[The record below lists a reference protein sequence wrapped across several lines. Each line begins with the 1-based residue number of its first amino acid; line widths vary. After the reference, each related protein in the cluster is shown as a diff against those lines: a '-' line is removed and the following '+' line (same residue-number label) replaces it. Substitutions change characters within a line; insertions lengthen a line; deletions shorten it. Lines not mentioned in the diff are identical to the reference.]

1 MSDILLEVI
10 KETKIGQPL
19 WFEVRMNG
27 EFIYGSYT
35 LDKVMAVY
43 TDIKEKNT
51 PLLTREIL
59 VSEKI

>member
-27 EFIYGSYT
+27 KFIYGSYT
-35 LDKVMAVY
+35 LDKVMVVY
-43 TDIKEKNT
+43 NDIKNNNA

>member
-10 KETKIGQPL
+10 KETKIGQPI
-19 WFEVRMNG
+19 WYEVRMNG

-35 LDKVMAVY
+35 LDKAMSVFQ
-43 TDIKEKNT
+43 DIKENNS

>member
-10 KETKIGQPL
+10 KETKIGQSP

-27 EFIYGSYT
+27 ELIYGSYT
-35 LDKVMAVY
+35 FDKVMVVY
-43 TDIKEKNT
+43 NDIKDNNA